1 MSGPLGS
8 VFWIDAL
15 PTKFVGV
22 KKFQVF
28 AASFRT
34 WGVFGRELESV
45 VELFP
50 EEFLPCDSGPHSPAA
65 SF

>member
-1 MSGPLGS
+1 MSGPLVS

-50 EEFLPCDSGPHSPAA
+50 EEFL
-65 SF
+65 